1 MLRVVNEYFCLF
13 VADFVMLHVEIR
25 EHGVPTVLKPQVPSL
40 IFTLKPHETS
50 SLARSPQFNTPNS
63 SPQKKTRV
71 KIWLYEDTR
80 MTIEGQII
88 GFDEYMNFVL
98 DGAQEID
105 TKTEKRT
112 DVGRI
117 LLKGDAITLMQEA

>member
-1 MLRVVNEYFCLF
+1 MSMYNCIPSAHFQ
-13 VADFVMLHVEIR
+13 
-25 EHGVPTVLKPQVPSL
+25 LKYCILYYHRPINV
-40 IFTLKPHETS
+40 IFGHL
-50 SLARSPQFNTPNS
+50 
-63 SPQKKTRV
+63 QKKNRV

-98 DGAQEID
+98 DGASEID
-105 TKTEKRT
+105 TKTNKRT

-117 LLKGDAITLMQEA
+117 LLKGDSITLMQEA

>member
-1 MLRVVNEYFCLF
+1 MKHDYLLWTKKSHVNS
-13 VADFVMLHVEIR
+13 HI
-25 EHGVPTVLKPQVPSL
+25 SL
-40 IFTLKPHETS
+40 LTNITIQT
-50 SLARSPQFNTPNS
+50 
-63 SPQKKTRV
+63 QKKTRV

>member
-1 MLRVVNEYFCLF
+1 M
-13 VADFVMLHVEIR
+13 A
-25 EHGVPTVLKPQVPSL
+25 
-40 IFTLKPHETS
+40 
-50 SLARSPQFNTPNS
+50 
-63 SPQKKTRV
+63 
-71 KIWLYEDTR
+71 
-80 MTIEGQII
+80 IEGQII

-117 LLKGDAITLMQEA
+117 LLKGDAITLMQEAITKGNKEGEKQCCGCRKRSWTFIIALALFI